1 MKVLLRKNVAH
12 LGKIGDVVNVK
23 PGYARNYLVPQR
35 LAVEPTEG
43 NLKAIEAE
51 KQAYLEELA
60 KERAQ
65 IEAKAALVQ
74 GKEITIAARAN
85 EEGHLYGSVGP
96 AQISSA
102 LAESGA
108 FVEPE
113 FIQLEHPIDQLDK
126 YDVKV
131 SFGEDVSATIH
142 VWVVPVREVGGDDE
156 DLPPADAAA
165 AADDAPPEPVA
176 EAPSEESSNDES

>member
-1 MKVLLRKNVAH
+1 MKVLLRKNVAY
-12 LGKIGDVVNVK
+12 LGKIGDVVDVK

-60 KERAQ
+60 KERAE
-65 IEAKAALVQ
+65 IEAKATLIQ

-85 EEGHLYGSVGP
+85 EEGHLYGSIGP

-102 LAESGA
+102 LAEAGA
-108 FVEPE
+108 FVDAE
-113 FIQLEHPIDQLDK
+113 FIKLDEPIQQLDK

-131 SFGEDVSATIH
+131 NFSQDVSATIH
-142 VWVVPVREVGGDDE
+142 VWVLPIRESGEEAGSVPAV
-156 DLPPADAAA
+156 
-165 AADDAPPEPVA
+165 DDAPPEVPDEISPE
-176 EAPSEESSNDES
+176 EASPDEA